1 MIPVNRP
8 VIGYDLEDLREKL
21 GVPVVD
27 ACWLFGMSVPKWT
40 RVTRKLANEAVTDAG
55 LALLVRFLD
64 RHPDAYPI
72 PRAPSPDE
80 VFGDINKIRETD
92 MKELGLMMG
101 REASSGYRWLKTRG
115 HTSAVLNRLL
125 YLFREML
132 FSGRS
137 NKDRTVEVES
147 WREMVSVESKARGVA
162 DIWRTGQ
169 WTTPAARQA
178 SRAAKIAEKEEKAG
192 ESKKV
197 AKKVV
202 GKPARAAGKK
212 KKTV

>member
-1 MIPVNRP
+1 MIPATRP
-8 VIGYDLEDLREKL
+8 VIGYDLGNLREKL
-21 GVPVVD
+21 GIAVVD

-40 RVTRKLANEAVTDAG
+40 RITSKFGTEPVADAG

-64 RHPDAYPI
+64 KHPDAFPI

-80 VFGDINKIRETD
+80 VFKDINKIRETD
-92 MKELGLMMG
+92 MKELGLMLG

-132 FSGRS
+132 YSGRS
-137 NKDRTVEVES
+137 NKDRIVGIDE
-147 WREMVSVESKARGVA
+147 WREMVAVEAQARGVI

-169 WTTPAARQA
+169 WTTREARLAARTK
-178 SRAAKIAEKEEKAG
+178 RAAEKGEK
-192 ESKKV
+192 V
-197 AKKVV
+197 
-202 GKPARAAGKK
+202 KPASKAPAKK
-212 KKTV
+212 KKTK